1 RFEMSLSQSL
11 AITNGDLSKIFDY
24 PIALAL
30 LLLAAGSVWWLT
42 WKCPKAT
49 EEITGDPTSH
59 K

>member
-1 RFEMSLSQSL
+1 MSLSQSL
-11 AITNGDLSKIFDY
+11 AITNGDLSKIIDY

-30 LLLAAGSVWWLT
+30 LSLAAGSVWWLT
-42 WKCPKAT
+42 WKSPKAT